1 MKQVHQYI
9 VYFISVLD
17 VVESTS
23 INSNTI
29 LHPNISFIKS
39 TKFDG
44 VNYLNNSSK
53 TKKDSN
59 LEDINLGVVPRTIND
74 TYEDYVRKQEQSTS
88 PQTKV
93 KKEPKSL
100 KEPIILHRSN
110 SNSVV
115 QNSEANV
122 SYDNEQWDHIMALNF
137 CAIK

>member
-1 MKQVHQYI
+1 M
-9 VYFISVLD
+9 LD

-137 CAIK
+137 CVIK